1 MKNHVSSPQTYMFS
15 GAKENWHSSITERE
29 REVLIISS
37 RKRSKGRQTRQRQER
52 RKQRRSATPSDPPRE
67 KLTQI
72 RLKSNPRST
81 T

>member
-1 MKNHVSSPQTYMFS
+1 MVIVEEPNQ
-15 GAKENWHSSITERE
+15 KEVPDDKLRYRLFNSERE
-29 REVLIISS
+29 REVLTISS

-52 RKQRRSATPSDPPRE
+52 RRQRHSATPSDPPRE

-72 RLKSNPRST
+72 HSKSNPRST

>member
-1 MKNHVSSPQTYMFS
+1 MKNHVSSPHTYMFS
-15 GAKENWHSSITERE
+15 GAKENWHSSITDT
-29 REVLIISS
+29 EVLTISS

-52 RKQRRSATPSDPPRE
+52 RRQRHSATPSDPPRE

-72 RLKSNPRST
+72 HSKSNPRST